1 MDPQTDP
8 AILVIDKVV
17 GPTSR
22 DAVDIVEDN
31 LAPQKAGHGGTLDP
45 EARGVLPILL
55 NGATRL
61 MEFLHDTPKTYA
73 VSIRF
78 DRASETFDREG
89 DIRQL
94 DSPGPIKKEQF
105 RQFLGEFTGQ
115 IKQVPPRFAAL
126 KQDGKTLY
134 ERTRAG
140 EDVDPEAR
148 SVVVHGASIIAFE
161 WPRVSIEIE
170 CGKGFYIRSLVR
182 DLIAKLDLSGALI
195 TELKRTEYGPYSQT
209 DAAKLDSPE
218 AWSDAVEPPQTLL
231 KSFPRIECSG
241 EQKRLITHGSWIER
255 EENQQEADWAVAISP
270 EGQLLALMKPASRD
284 GAPYW
289 WPNKVFVSN

>member
-1 MDPQTDP
+1 MDPKTDP
-8 AILVIDKVV
+8 AILLIDKPV

-22 DAVDIVEDN
+22 DLVDIVEDKLN
-31 LAPQKAGHGGTLDP
+31 PKKAGHGGTLDP
-45 EARGVLPILL
+45 EANGLLPVLL

-61 MEFLHDTPKTYA
+61 MEFLHETPKTYE

-78 DRASETFDREG
+78 DKASETFDREG
-89 DIRQL
+89 DIHHL
-94 DSPGPIKKEQF
+94 DAPETVGEPNF
-105 RQFLGEFTGQ
+105 RQILDNFTGQ
-115 IKQVPPRFAAL
+115 IEQIPPRYAAL

-134 ERTRAG
+134 ERTRSG
-140 EDVDPEAR
+140 EDVDPDAR
-148 SVVVHGASIIAFE
+148 SVVVHSASVLAFE
-161 WPRVSIEIE
+161 WPEASVEIT

-182 DLIAKLDLSGALI
+182 DLIAALELDGALI
-195 TELKRTEYGPYSQT
+195 TQLKRAAYGPYSLEN
-209 DAAKLDSPE
+209 AAALNDPE
-218 AWSDAVEPPQTLL
+218 SWSKAVVPPQKLL
-231 KSFPRIECSG
+231 QSFPRIECAG

-255 EENQQEADWAVAISP
+255 EATEPESDWAVAIST